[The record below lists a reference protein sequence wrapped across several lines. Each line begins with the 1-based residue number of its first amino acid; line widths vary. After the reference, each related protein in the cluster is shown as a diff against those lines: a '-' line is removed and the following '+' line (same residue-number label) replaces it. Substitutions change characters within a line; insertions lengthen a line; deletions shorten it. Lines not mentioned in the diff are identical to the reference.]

1 MSKRAREREKRT
13 EIVIHSRFSQRD
25 NGIVDREKEK
35 NHSLNEE
42 FQISLKINYGEKNM
56 RNI

>member
-1 MSKRAREREKRT
+1 MSNRGRERERRT
-13 EIVIHSRFSQRD
+13 EIEIHSRFSQRD
-25 NGIVDREKEK
+25 NVIVDREKEK
-35 NHSLNEE
+35 NHSNEE

>member
-1 MSKRAREREKRT
+1 MPERERERRT
-13 EIVIHSRFSQRD
+13 EIEIHSRFSQRD

-35 NHSLNEE
+35 NHSFNEE

>member
-1 MSKRAREREKRT
+1 MRKRARERERRAKI
-13 EIVIHSRFSQRD
+13 EINSRFSQRD
-25 NGIVDREKEK
+25 NVIVDREKEK
-35 NHSLNEE
+35 NHSNEE